1 MNDREITIEE
11 ENDVL
16 KTADRLCELIKSSA
30 EFNEYR
36 DALEALKADDNLAV

>member
-16 KTADRLCELIKSSA
+16 KTADRLCELIKI
-30 EFNEYR
+30 
-36 DALEALKADDNLAV
+36 KCGI